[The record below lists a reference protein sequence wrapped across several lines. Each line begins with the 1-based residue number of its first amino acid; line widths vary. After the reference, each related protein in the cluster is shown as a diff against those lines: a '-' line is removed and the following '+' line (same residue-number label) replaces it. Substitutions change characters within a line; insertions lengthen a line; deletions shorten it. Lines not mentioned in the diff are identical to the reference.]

1 MEIQAC
7 ADFNEDWRTEQH
19 QVHRCEQQQEGL
31 RHDFLLLAICT
42 RHAPTWL
49 KMQVAVTTSGVRDG

>member
-42 RHAPTWL
+42 RHAPT
-49 KMQVAVTTSGVRDG
+49 